1 MTWLWNILGFVHEVW
16 AFRHEPEHF
25 RRLADMYWGLLLFLA
40 FSVVISASVYGAL
53 KFLETTRGN
62 GEDALAPSGGGLLL
76 LNKRDLQATLDG
88 FAARSAAYEAF
99 KTNPPTIVD
108 PSR

>member
-1 MTWLWNILGFVHEVW
+1 MTWLWNIWGFVYEVW

-25 RRLADMYWGLLLFLA
+25 RRLADIYWGLLLLLA
-40 FSVVISASVYGAL
+40 FAVVISTSVYGTI
-53 KFLETTRGN
+53 KFLETTREN
-62 GEDALAPSGGGLLL
+62 EEDALTPSIGGVLL

-99 KTNPPTIVD
+99 KTHAPPIVD